1 MGCPGNYCDRLSIAY
16 PVLKANPCFSCHP
29 ERSEGS
35 GEPDEEILRCAQ
47 DDSQAPS
54 QVRSREAFSPNV
66 YSTPF
71 MLAEYNMLY
80 LS

>member
-47 DDSQAPS
+47 DDSQETSPS
-54 QVRSREAFSPNV
+54 PLHDFPGLCFCVI
-66 YSTPF
+66 
-71 MLAEYNMLY
+71 
-80 LS
+80 LSLQLNS